1 MEKEESGFKVADR
14 RLFTAEGELRDT
26 EPETPVSTESSVSPG
41 FPPLDSSPSPASA
54 DEMPMTFEALIF
66 SLSTT
71 ALLQLGMAPHPETG
85 KQEKDL
91 PGAKQTIDI
100 LEILQ
105 EKTRGNLTSEE
116 AHLLEDC
123 VYDLKMTYVRA
134 LKGMKP

>member
-14 RLFTAEGELRDT
+14 RLFTADGDLRDQ
-26 EPETPVSTESSVSPG
+26 EPAEPASRDGGIPT
-41 FPPLDSSPSPASA
+41 LDASPAVASQPEE
-54 DEMPMTFEALIF
+54 DVPMTFEALIF

-100 LEILQ
+100 LEMLQ
-105 EKTRGNLTSEE
+105 QKTRGNLTADEGQ
-116 AHLLEDC
+116 LLEEC
-123 VYDLKMTYVRA
+123 LYDLKMTYVKTLQA
-134 LKGMKP
+134 AKP

>member
-1 MEKEESGFKVADR
+1 MEKEDSGFKVADR
-14 RLFTAEGELRDT
+14 RLFTADGDLRDT
-26 EPETPVSTESSVSPG
+26 EPTERASRDAGIPNLG
-41 FPPLDSSPSPASA
+41 ASA
-54 DEMPMTFEALIF
+54 NVVSQPEEDMPMTFEALIF

-105 EKTRGNLTSEE
+105 QKTRGNLTPDEGQ
-116 AHLLEDC
+116 LLEEC
-123 VYDLKMTYVRA
+123 LYDLKMTYVKA
-134 LKGMKP
+134 LQSSKR

>member
-14 RLFTAEGELRDT
+14 RLFTADGDLRTNEPAELASPDGAI
-26 EPETPVSTESSVSPG
+26 PMLGASPG
-41 FPPLDSSPSPASA
+41 TASEA
-54 DEMPMTFEALIF
+54 EEDMPMTFEALIF

-100 LEILQ
+100 LEMLQ
-105 EKTRGNLTSEE
+105 QKTRGNLTADEGQQLEE
-116 AHLLEDC
+116 C
-123 VYDLKMTYVRA
+123 VYDLKMTYVKTLQA
-134 LKGMKP
+134 TKP

>member
-14 RLFTAEGELRDT
+14 RLFTADGDLRDA
-26 EPETPVSTESSVSPG
+26 EPGE
-41 FPPLDSSPSPASA
+41 PASHDVGIPTLGA
-54 DEMPMTFEALIF
+54 SPEVASQSEENMPMTFEALIF

-100 LEILQ
+100 LEMLQ
-105 EKTRGNLTSEE
+105 QKTRGNLTTDEGQ
-116 AHLLEDC
+116 LLEEC
-123 VYDLKMTYVRA
+123 LYDLNMTYVKA
-134 LKGMKP
+134 LQAAKS

>member
-14 RLFTAEGELRDT
+14 RLFTADGDLRDQ
-26 EPETPVSTESSVSPG
+26 EPAEPASRDGGIRT
-41 FPPLDSSPSPASA
+41 LDASPAVASQPEE
-54 DEMPMTFEALIF
+54 DMPMTFEALIF

-100 LEILQ
+100 LEMLQ
-105 EKTRGNLTSEE
+105 QKTRGNLTADEGQ
-116 AHLLEDC
+116 LLEEC
-123 VYDLKMTYVRA
+123 LYDLKMTYVKTLQA
-134 LKGMKP
+134 AKP

>member
-14 RLFTAEGELRDT
+14 RLFTADGDLRDT
-26 EPETPVSTESSVSPG
+26 EPTEPASRDGGIPTLGASPG
-41 FPPLDSSPSPASA
+41 AASQPEQ
-54 DEMPMTFEALIF
+54 DMPMTFEGLIF

-105 EKTRGNLTSEE
+105 QKTRGNLTADEGQ
-116 AHLLEDC
+116 LLEEC
-123 VYDLKMTYVRA
+123 LYDLKMTYVRA
-134 LKGMKP
+134 LQAAKP